1 MARYFSLA
9 EAEELLPQVEEA
21 LREAIALRA
30 AYTEAEAVLEGAQRR
45 ILMAGG
51 MQPDHSRLLRERARR
66 DASAAQL
73 KTALEK
79 IQGLGCEVKDLDTGL
94 VDFPTL
100 FRGRAVYLCWKLG
113 EQGITWWHGLEE
125 GFRGRKPIDAA
136 FLANHRGGNVQ

>member
-100 FRGRAVYLCWKLG
+100 FRGQAVYLCWKLG
-113 EQGITWWHGLEE
+113 EHGITWWHGLEE